1 MLTAK
6 HSYVLGRVTPRGAA
20 AENAAA
26 QERALQG
33 VVPVQAASA
42 KSGDLTGRVET
53 RDGLPVL
60 TQRPRIQVG
69 LNPAQGF
76 TGQGVEFDADERPSG
91 RVEDPVGRSGPA
103 ETVAQITARV
113 VDALNLRVF

>member
-6 HSYVLGRVTPRGAA
+6 HSHVLGRVTPGGAA

-33 VVPVQAASA
+33 VVPVHAASA
-42 KSGDLTGRVET
+42 KSGDLTGRVKT
-53 RDGLPVL
+53 RDGLPVF

-76 TGQGVEFDADERPSG
+76 TSQDMEFDADERSGG
-91 RVEDPVGRSGPA
+91 RVKNPVGRSGPA
-103 ETVAQITARV
+103 QTVA
-113 VDALNLRVF
+113 